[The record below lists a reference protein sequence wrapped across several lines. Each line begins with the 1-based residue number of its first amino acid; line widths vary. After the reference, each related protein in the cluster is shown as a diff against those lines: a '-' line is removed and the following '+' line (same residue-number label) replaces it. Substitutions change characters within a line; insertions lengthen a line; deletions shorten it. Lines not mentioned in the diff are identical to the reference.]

1 MTAEDGG
8 LWIGLGLVLG
18 AIAGSWVTLW
28 ILGARHAAALRRLRD
43 DFQRQS
49 DAVVDQFR
57 IAQLRSQTEIEQL
70 RQTGRRQ
77 LATASAEPQAALARA
92 ESRLRA
98 AYDEIDRLR
107 RDKAHETTIP
117 SDLGDGFAATRPM
130 VDGM

>member
-8 LWIGLGLVLG
+8 LWIGLGLALG

-28 ILGARHAAALRRLRD
+28 IVGARHAAALRRLRD
-43 DFQRQS
+43 DLQRES
-49 DAVVDQFR
+49 DAVVKQFR

-70 RQTGRRQ
+70 RQAGRRQ
-77 LATASAEPQAALARA
+77 LATAGAEPQAAVARA

-98 AYDEIDRLR
+98 AYEEIDRLR
-107 RDKAHETTIP
+107 RGEENDTTIRA
-117 SDLGDGFAATRPM
+117 DLSDGFAATRPM